1 MPIAQAKNTPN
12 NSNPICGSIPEATSK
27 IGNPPY
33 LTRAVIMVPTKVP
46 LNTKTIKGYIPSV
59 NRAVIRQRK
68 ATSAFLANIKAPTL
82 MELAS
87 AMPVLPVKVKAA
99 SSTGV
104 KALNILPQ
112 ATIPTKRLIRKIR
125 TQGLVLGTAFRNT

>member
-1 MPIAQAKNTPN
+1 MPIAQAKNIPN

-33 LTRAVIMVPTKVP
+33 LTRAVVMVPIKAP

-68 ATSAFLANIKAPTL
+68 ATKAFLANIKAPTL
-82 MELAS
+82 MKLAPT
-87 AMPVLPVKVKAA
+87 MPALPVKVKAA
-99 SSTGV
+99 SSAGV

-112 ATIPTKRLIRKIR
+112 AMTPIKRLIKKIKA
-125 TQGLVLGTAFRNT
+125 QGLVLGTAFRNT